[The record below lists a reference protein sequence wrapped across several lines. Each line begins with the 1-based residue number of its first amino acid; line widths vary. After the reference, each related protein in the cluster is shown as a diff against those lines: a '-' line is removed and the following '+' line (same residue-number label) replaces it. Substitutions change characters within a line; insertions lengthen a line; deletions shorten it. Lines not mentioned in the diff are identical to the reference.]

1 MSLSLWFKKKEI
13 NCKNDGTDV
22 RLSLKTTLSTLLQGL
37 LRIHSFFKDVCQ
49 EHVFSKDVKALS
61 NPPIHNQPVV
71 SGDKGAPKSQETAS
85 NNIHAEYGL
94 QQSLNQSLVASATF
108 LLPCYTDPLAKLLF
122 SDPRNFKGSSLIDQN
137 DLRCLNGNGKTDD
150 ENFLFNFITDE
161 YLLQKPSEA
170 NGLKRKVLLWE
181 QFERGSLSML
191 ARLFQKMERLKIK
204 T

>member
-71 SGDKGAPKSQETAS
+71 SGDKGAQKVRKLPATTFMQNMGYNSHLI
-85 NNIHAEYGL
+85 NLLWHL
-94 QQSLNQSLVASATF
+94 QPFYYLATQILWQS
-108 LLPCYTDPLAKLLF
+108 YF
-122 SDPRNFKGSSLIDQN
+122 SVIQGTSKGAASLIKMILGVLMAMVKLMTKIFCLTSSQMSISFSRN
-137 DLRCLNGNGKTDD
+137 QVKQMVLKERSCSGNSLREDPCQCLLDWCEVYMK
-150 ENFLFNFITDE
+150 
-161 YLLQKPSEA
+161 
-170 NGLKRKVLLWE
+170 
-181 QFERGSLSML
+181 
-191 ARLFQKMERLKIK
+191 
-204 T
+204 